1 MNYYLIIL
9 RILRDFIKKNYVVIP
24 QLYISIVSLI

>member
-9 RILRDFIKKNYVVIP
+9 MILRDFIKKNCVVIP
-24 QLYISIVSLI
+24 QSYISIVSLI